1 MEFIEC
7 EWYEDD
13 VDEQTHPIF
22 MTHNEVMFI
31 DDSLTMMIA
40 KDIEQESVT
49 TMRSMLPS
57 AILPA
62 PVDLLDKMGIAVL
75 RVTDPECVD
84 RGTIVYFNESEL
96 YMLREICHSYCKVG
110 NEYVG
115 YNLKRK
121 IYQVLYSD
129 TYKTD
134 KTVSNLLATVDL
146 LDSKKDYLINYFKIK
161 SLEGSLLKSFEN
173 YLPTI
178 N

>member
-1 MEFIEC
+1 
-7 EWYEDD
+7 
-13 VDEQTHPIF
+13 
-22 MTHNEVMFI
+22 
-31 DDSLTMMIA
+31 
-40 KDIEQESVT
+40 
-49 TMRSMLPS
+49 
-57 AILPA
+57 
-62 PVDLLDKMGIAVL
+62 MGIAVL

-146 LDSKKDYLINYFKIK
+146 DTPESIPKID
-161 SLEGSLLKSFEN
+161 
-173 YLPTI
+173 
-178 N
+178 